1 VRELR
6 VAFHQQLSEID
17 SKVAELHGVV
27 AEDLRLATEG
37 LLGGKGDVFK
47 VVSEREE
54 AIDLLYE
61 ELERLANEQL
71 ALQGP
76 VADELRLLLSVLR
89 VVPELER
96 SHDLVVSIAGHAGH
110 ILHDSLSPRTRGLVQ
125 QMSDT
130 AVGMWQD
137 AQAAWTQRDPEALEE
152 LRAQD
157 EEIDNLHASL
167 IAELASGVMTIPVTM
182 DMTLVAR
189 FYERLGDHAVNV
201 ARRVRFLAGTE

>member
-6 VAFHQQLSEID
+6 VAFHQQLQEID
-17 SKVAELHGVV
+17 REVSGIFTMV
-27 AEDLRLATEG
+27 AEDLRLATES
-37 LLGGKGDVFK
+37 LLSGDGEVLAI
-47 VVSEREE
+47 VTEREE
-54 AIDLLYE
+54 RIDALYE

-96 SHDLVVSIAGHAGH
+96 SHDLVVSIAGQATHS
-110 ILHDSLSPRTRGLVQ
+110 LHDSLSPRTKGLVQ
-125 QMSDT
+125 RMSDT
-130 AVGMWQD
+130 GVGMWRD
-137 AQAAWTQRDPEALEE
+137 AQVAWEQRNHQAADE
-152 LRAQD
+152 LIDRD
-157 EEIDNLHASL
+157 EEMDSLHAAL
-167 IAELASGVMTIPVTM
+167 IAELASGVMSVPVTM

-201 ARRVRFLAGTE
+201 ARRVRFLAGLD